1 MNEMNYILNTP
12 PPLSQNFKLL
22 KDEGLRYIQQ
32 HVDTEWTNLND
43 SDPGIT
49 ILEQLCFAL
58 TELGYCNNFTIADIL
73 TQESGRL
80 QVTDQFYR
88 PQEILTTSPVT
99 LNDYR
104 RYLIDLMPALRN
116 VQVFPL
122 HPSAFMQG
130 VYSVYLLLDETA
142 QYNAKALCNEAYF
155 ALQQRRN
162 LGEVFLMPQVMPA
175 KKHFITGVIVI
186 EADKNQQEILA
197 NLDRR
202 IADFIFPKA
211 KQQGNKNLS
220 EQEVSSNEIF
230 NGPQLANGWI
240 LDEDL
245 GDHQT
250 TLSLVQLMQLIEGTE
265 GVVAVSDLSL
275 DGLENLR
282 LIAENAWCVMKI
294 DWQQSLANGL
304 TIQVKGRPLA
314 LANSV
319 FEIDPTA
326 SLQGKVNPIVV
337 AESTEIEGL
346 PKSKFRDI
354 GSYYSIQNTFPEIY
368 AVGHDAIITN
378 ATPFQIAQSKQ
389 LKGYL
394 TLFDQVLANQFA
406 QLANVGTLF
415 SFKNAQSAL
424 PADLENFHAHQS
436 VYQKANQLYPAPYQS
451 FAPTYFGQS
460 VYDIPN
466 IRGLLKN
473 NQIFN
478 YGIELE
484 TSKELD
490 EKSWTAYKKDP
501 YNPYIRGLMNLTATD
516 EVDLPRRNE
525 MLDHLLARHG
535 ESPMLI
541 DQLIAGASYTGEK
554 VKDTLIIK
562 SLYLQ
567 NLGLLSYFKPKAYNF
582 LIAEKL
588 SDALP
593 EKSAHQRCELFG
605 RYAKDFLVD
614 SGKIDAIEKLKPI
627 DFSNYAAL
635 ELKLNLLFGLNAHY
649 NSFVTSYFDEE
660 QALAAI
666 RLSFWLSQ
674 YRKGF
679 MMVERNLLLQQLQY
693 NLVLKEEATGRL
705 LQLVKILDFEQATR
719 LNEALILSTD
729 EIWVNG
735 FNHQTLALA
744 GHAYR
749 LEPVNAVLSETA
761 FKPASS
767 GKYSL
772 QIAVAHGGLK
782 TPADFDVFENSIH
795 VFFPAFIPAFNTPE
809 FKQKL
814 ELFLT
819 LELPLHVAFHCHF
832 INEKLMEV
840 LIPEFVHWHNEMNHN
855 RAHEK
860 TQGRREKAEKLLN
873 LITLIQ

>member
-1 MNEMNYILNTP
+1 MNYILNTP
-12 PPLSQNFKLL
+12 PPLSQNFKQL

-58 TELGYCNNFTIADIL
+58 TELGYCNNFAIADIL
-73 TQESGRL
+73 TQASGQL
-80 QVTDQFYR
+80 QVADQFYR

-104 RYLIDLMPALRN
+104 RYLIDSMPALRN

-142 QYNAKALCNEAYF
+142 PYDAKGVCAEAYF

-162 LGEVFLMPQVMPA
+162 IGEVFLMPQVMPS
-175 KKHFITGVIVI
+175 KKHFITGTIVI
-186 EADKNQQEILA
+186 EPEKSQQEILA

-220 EQEVSSNEIF
+220 EQQVPSNEIF

-245 GDHQT
+245 GSHQT
-250 TLSLVQLMQLIEGTE
+250 TLRLVQLMQLMESTE
-265 GVVAVSDLSL
+265 GVVAVSDLKL
-275 DGLENLR
+275 DGLEKLTA
-282 LIAENAWCVMKI
+282 IVENERTVIKI
-294 DWQQSLANGL
+294 DLQQSLGNGL

-314 LANSV
+314 VDNTAL
-319 FEIDPTA
+319 ELDPTA

-337 AESTEIEGL
+337 AEPATIEGL

-368 AVGHDAIITN
+368 AVGHDAIMTN
-378 ATPFQIAQSKQ
+378 AQPFQIAQSKQ

-406 QLANVGTLF
+406 QLANIGTLF

-424 PADLENFHAHQS
+424 PADLENFYAHQS
-436 VYQKANQLYPAPYQS
+436 VHQKANQLYPAPYQS

-484 TSKELD
+484 TGKELD
-490 EKSWTAYKKDP
+490 EKSWIAYQKDP
-501 YNPYIRGLMNLTATD
+501 YNPYIRGLMSLTTDD

-525 MLDHLLARHG
+525 ILDHLLARHG

-541 DQLIAGASYTGEK
+541 DQLIAGASYTGEQA
-554 VKDTLIIK
+554 KDTLIIK

-582 LIAEKL
+582 LIAAKL

-593 EKSAHQRCELFG
+593 EKSAHHRRELFG
-605 RYAKDFLVD
+605 RYAKDFMID
-614 SGKIDAIEKLKPI
+614 SGKIDAVEKLKPV

-649 NSFVTSYFDEE
+649 NSFVASYFDEE
-660 QALAAI
+660 QALTAI

-693 NLVLKEEATGRL
+693 HLLLKEESSGRL
-705 LQLVKILDFEQATR
+705 LQLAKTLDFEQAMR
-719 LNEALILSTD
+719 LNEALILATA
-729 EIWVNG
+729 EIWANG
-735 FNHQTLALA
+735 FSHQTLALD

-749 LEPVNAVLSETA
+749 LEPVGAVQSEME
-761 FKPASS
+761 FKYAAN

-772 QIAVAHGGLK
+772 QLTVAGGGLK
-782 TPADFDVFENSIH
+782 TPAGFDVFENSIH
-795 VFFPAFIPAFNTPE
+795 VFFPAFIPAFNTIA

-855 RAHEK
+855 PAHGK
-860 TQGRREKAEKLLN
+860 AAGRREKAEKLLN
-873 LITLIQ
+873 LIALIQ

>member
-12 PPLSQNFKLL
+12 PPLSQNFKQL

-58 TELGYCNNFTIADIL
+58 TELGYCSNFNIADIL
-73 TQESGRL
+73 ASASGKL
-80 QVTDQFYR
+80 QVADQFYR
-88 PQEILTTSPVT
+88 PKEILTTSPVT

-104 RYLIDLMPALRN
+104 RYLIDLMPVIRN

-122 HPSAFMQG
+122 HPSAFTQG
-130 VYSVYLLLDETA
+130 VYSIYLLLDETA
-142 QYNAKALCNEAYF
+142 QYDEKLVCSEAYF
-155 ALQQRRN
+155 ALQQCRN
-162 LGEVFLMPQVMPA
+162 IGEVFLMPQVMMP
-175 KKHFITGVIVI
+175 KRHFITGTIVI
-186 EADKNQQEILA
+186 EPEKNQQEILA

-211 KQQGNKNLS
+211 KQQSNKDLS
-220 EQEVSSNEIF
+220 EQQVSSSEIF
-230 NGPQLANGWI
+230 NGPQLAHGYI
-240 LDEDL
+240 LAEDL
-245 GDHQT
+245 GNHQT
-250 TLSLVQLMQLIEGTE
+250 TLSLEQLLQLIEGTA
-265 GVVAVSDLSL
+265 GVVAVSDLQL
-275 DGLENLR
+275 DGLQNLMF
-282 LIAENAWCVMKI
+282 IAESAICTIKI

-304 TIQVKGRPLA
+304 TIEVKGRPLA
-314 LANSV
+314 LSNTI
-319 FEIDPTA
+319 FELDPSA

-337 AESTEIEGL
+337 ADSSETEGL

-354 GSYYSIQNTFPEIY
+354 ASYYSIQNTFPEIY
-368 AVGHDAIITN
+368 AVGHDAIMAN
-378 ATPFQIAQSKQ
+378 AKPFQIAQSKQ

-394 TLFDQVLANQFA
+394 TLFDQLLANQFA
-406 QLANVGTLF
+406 QLANIGTLF
-415 SFKNAQSAL
+415 SFKNAQTTLSS
-424 PADLENFHAHQS
+424 DLERFYAQQSRYEQAH
-436 VYQKANQLYPAPYQS
+436 QLYPAPYQT

-484 TSKELD
+484 TGKELD
-490 EKSWTAYKKDP
+490 EKSWTAYQKDP
-501 YNPYIRGLMNLTATD
+501 YNPYIRGLMSLLADD

-554 VKDTLIIK
+554 AKDSLIIK

-582 LIAEKL
+582 LVAAKL

-593 EKSAHQRCELFG
+593 EKSAHYRRELFG

-614 SGKIDAIEKLKPI
+614 SGKIDDVEKLKPV

-649 NSFVTSYFDEE
+649 NSFVAGSFDEDE
-660 QALAAI
+660 ALAAI

-679 MMVERNLLLQQLQY
+679 IMVERSLLLQQLEYQ
-693 NLVLKEEATGRL
+693 LILKEESSGRV
-705 LQLVKILDFEQATR
+705 LQLAKILDFEQAMR
-719 LNEALILSTD
+719 LNEALILATD
-729 EIWVNG
+729 DVWTNG
-735 FNHQTLALA
+735 FSHQALALA

-749 LEPVNAVLSETA
+749 LEPAQAVPAESA
-761 FKPASS
+761 FKRSAN
-767 GKYSL
+767 GRYSL
-772 QIAVAHGGLK
+772 QITVANGGIK
-782 TPADFDVFENSIH
+782 TAGDFDVFENSIH
-795 VFFPAFIPAFNTPE
+795 VFFPAFIPVFNSVA

-840 LIPEFVHWHNEMNHN
+840 LIPEFVQWHNEMNHN
-855 RAHEK
+855 HAHEK
-860 TQGRREKAEKLLN
+860 TRGRREKAEKLLN